1 MLFITTNP
9 HARAPLIKSI
19 IFLREQNGTRP
30 HGCRRQGDTG
40 SLSQIARRKVK
51 LVALVINKLCNTVNI
66 PFRSRAK
73 GLNKVLFGLRHLSR
87 KLIKTIAPPFFDYA
101 AHDKCYIN
109 MNSLFAKNEHS
120 FYYDR

>member
-1 MLFITTNP
+1 MNKL
-9 HARAPLIKSI
+9 I
-19 IFLREQNGTRP
+19 IFLRELYGTRP
-30 HGCRRQGDTG
+30 HGCRRQGVAG

-73 GLNKVLFGLRHLSR
+73 WLNKVLFGLRHLSR

-101 AHDKCYIN
+101 AHDKGYIN

-120 FYYDR
+120 FYYDG